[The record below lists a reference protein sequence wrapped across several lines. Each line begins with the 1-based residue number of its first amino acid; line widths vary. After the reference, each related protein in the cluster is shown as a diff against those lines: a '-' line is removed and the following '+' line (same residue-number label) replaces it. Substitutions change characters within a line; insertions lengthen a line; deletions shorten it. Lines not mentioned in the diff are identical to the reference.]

1 MLFAI
6 TKRVVIQEPVAPVV
20 VEARPA
26 IQKTASSQA
35 VDLQQP
41 PTTTATTTTTTT
53 TDLGKQQ
60 VTATASQQLIQQLIQ
75 QTADH
80 SQVYTRCML
89 KNCTI
94 LGHLVS
100 LSSISLTLHSLPKSV
115 AYILSLKVKKNK
127 K

>member
-60 VTATASQQLIQQLIQ
+60 VTATASQQLIQQ
-75 QTADH
+75 TADH